1 MKKDRTKRK
10 IKATFTVFF
19 IFTIILSYYFFVASP
34 VIKTYCKAQTRAL
47 TEKAINLAVSN
58 VINRTLS
65 YDALIDI
72 NYSTDGEIVSFSA
85 NQYEIN
91 TISREIVKEAQSQMS
106 VLGEDGLGINMGTL
120 TGIPFLIGVGP
131 KIHFKLV
138 PIGAVSSA
146 FDSEFDAV
154 GINMTKH
161 TLFLYVNTHI
171 SIVMP
176 VKSYDFYSTN
186 QVMLAESIIVGK
198 VPEVYL
204 NGGSLGKSLNLV
216 P

>member
-1 MKKDRTKRK
+1 MKKNRKNKRVRTFV
-10 IKATFTVFF
+10 AVFF
-19 IFTIILSYYFFVASP
+19 IFSILISYYFFVASP
-34 VIKTYCKAQTRAL
+34 VIKTYCKAETRAL

-72 NYSTDGEIVSFSA
+72 NYDNNGEIVSFSA

-91 TISREIVKEAQSQMS
+91 SISREIVKEAQNQMQQ
-106 VLGEDGLGINMGTL
+106 LGKDGLNIRLGTL
-120 TGIPFLIGVGP
+120 TGIPLFVGRGP
-131 KIHFKLV
+131 NILFKLV
-138 PIGAVSSA
+138 PIGVVSSN
-146 FDSEFDAV
+146 FDSEFNSV
-154 GINMTKH
+154 GINMNKH

>member
-1 MKKDRTKRK
+1 MKKNGNKNN
-10 IKATFTVFF
+10 IKKFILVFLVL
-19 IFTIILSYYFFVASP
+19 ILILTYYFSVISP
-34 VIKTYCKAQTRAL
+34 VIKTYSAQETKAV

-65 YDALIDI
+65 YDTLIDI
-72 NYSTDGEIVSFSA
+72 NYSQTGEIVSFAA

-91 TISREIVKEAQSQMS
+91 TITREIVKETQYQLNS
-106 VLGEDGLGINMGTL
+106 LGKDGLKIHIGTFS
-120 TGIPFLIGVGP
+120 GIPFLIGRGP
-131 KIHFKLV
+131 KINLNLV
-138 PIGAVSSA
+138 PIGVVTSN
-146 FDSEFDAV
+146 FDSKFSSV

-161 TLFLYVNTHI
+161 SLFLYINVHVN
-171 SIVMP
+171 IVLP
-176 VKSYDFYSTN
+176 IQSYEIYTTN

>member
-1 MKKDRTKRK
+1 M
-10 IKATFTVFF
+10 
-19 IFTIILSYYFFVASP
+19 YYFFIASP
-34 VIKTYCKAQTRAL
+34 VIKTYSAQETKSI

-72 NYSTDGEIVSFSA
+72 NYSNSGEIVSFSA

-91 TISREIVKEAQSQMS
+91 SITREIVKETQYQMTN
-106 VLGEDGLGINMGTL
+106 LGRDGLQMHCGTMS
-120 TGIPFLIGVGP
+120 GIPFLIGRGP
-131 KIHFKLV
+131 TINLKLV
-138 PIGAVSSA
+138 PIGVVSGN
-146 FDSEFDAV
+146 FDSEFSSV

-161 TLFLYVNTHI
+161 TLFLYINVHV
-171 SIVMP
+171 SIVLP
-176 VKSYDFYSTN
+176 VQSYDIYSTN
-186 QVMLAESIIVGK
+186 QVLLAESIIVGK